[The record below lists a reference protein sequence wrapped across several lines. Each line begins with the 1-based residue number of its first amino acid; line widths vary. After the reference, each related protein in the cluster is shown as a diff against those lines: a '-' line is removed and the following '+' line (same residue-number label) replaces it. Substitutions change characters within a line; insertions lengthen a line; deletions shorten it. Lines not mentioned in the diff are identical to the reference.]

1 MEPKIIAISGTSGC
15 GKSFFVDKIINEY
28 SCIEE
33 IAGITTRA
41 MRPGEI
47 EGQSS
52 HFITLDK
59 FKELEDSGQLMLI
72 KELFGNRYAWLKNDF
87 KENSNLKIINI
98 SYKSIDELRKNGVDV
113 FSIFIRPNS
122 RERLIEALKQRNLS
136 EKEYLKR
143 INDYD
148 ESEKFLRESPKTF
161 DMVFLNSYDEK
172 STNDLLKYIAE
183 RFLVKNDFV
192 EDSEILKLINTN
204 SKLDKKISLAD
215 VLLTY
220 YQTDEEKGDER

>member
-1 MEPKIIAISGTSGC
+1 MKSKIIAISGTSGC
-15 GKSFFVDKIINEY
+15 GKSFLVNKIISEY
-28 SCIEE
+28 SSIEE

-59 FKELEDSGQLMLI
+59 FKELEESGQLMLI
-72 KELFGNRYAWLKNDF
+72 KELFGNKYAWLKNDF
-87 KENSNLKIINI
+87 RENSNLKIINI
-98 SYKSIDELRKNGVDV
+98 SYKSIDELRRNGVDV

-143 INDYD
+143 VNDYD
-148 ESEKFLRESPKTF
+148 ESEKFLKESPNTF
-161 DMVFLNSYDEK
+161 DMVFINSYDEQ

-183 RFLVKNDFV
+183 KFNLKNDFI
-192 EDSEILKLINTN
+192 ENNEILKLINLSSN
-204 SKLDKKISLAD
+204 LDKKISLAD
-215 VLLTY
+215 DLLTY
-220 YQTDEEKGDER
+220 YQINKENGEER